1 MSYTPLKVNTL
12 GALLQSSGLN
22 INPEAVEY
30 MGTSTALS
38 NYSAGSVVGTT
49 SVYALSAA
57 IRLAYTKIGSGV
69 SSGTY
74 DNLISIG
81 SARIP
86 ALGISVPPTYT
97 LTYSG
102 EITSYGW
109 LRLIPYQAYREF
121 YLNTGS
127 YNDFIH
133 SINVCESKKNQMN
146 NVISALGNSV
156 DYLDGVFSNMND
168 LITGDITGVSLS
180 TFYWGQD
187 LVASGRVVDLSMI
200 DSFGNPQ
207 SLLMI
212 IYKNQA
218 LTKALNLALLSA
230 GFTTTDVQNFC
241 NGIPATNDQ
250 LKLMYGAFSVILG
263 QDLIDIC
270 IPLNCQIPSLQTLAD
285 LLNPRRLFPNSYTS
299 LTYPVYNSTPLP
311 TNSKTYYL
319 IYTGQEVNVLNDI
332 GIGDRLLNVIPT
344 DVAYAADAFSRS
356 MMQIRNIQSA
366 NIEKFSQVVK
376 NLENTTGLTG
386 VSGTNVPTNSSSA
399 QAAINVLSKGTGPN
413 GTYTSCNFF
422 GSMTN
427 SYYNWKELRDLI
439 NTCSTTTLANKYISI
454 YNLLSGVGPYT
465 GLQTLINDAN
475 TEITSIYDNNNS
487 NALKLNEIYNDF
499 GTKLNAE
506 QTARTMAI
514 PNVTELIST
523 DDDVIAFIDNL
534 DQYAVDTKTQG
545 ASQVLEDISDIT
557 VEGGNYLIAAMREAR
572 NAKRMGLAGLELD
585 NDVNGTANSNLQLP
599 PVSGTTLSGIPGYDI
614 SKSTV
619 VTVPII
625 TGAATTPGSLA
636 GSPETTLVPDNLS
649 ILIQPSDQ
657 SVLTPEQ
664 AIAEVVLCNCDCW
677 DLI

>member
-81 SARIP
+81 SSRIP

-121 YLNTGS
+121 YLNNGS

-146 NVISALGNSV
+146 NVINALGNSV

-187 LVASGRVVDLSMI
+187 LIASGRVVDLNMI

-230 GFTTTDVQNFC
+230 GFTSTDIQNFC
-241 NGIPATNDQ
+241 NGIPATIDQ
-250 LKLMYGAFSVILG
+250 LKLIYGAFSVILG

-270 IPLNCQIPSLQTLAD
+270 IPLNCQTPSLQTLAD

-319 IYTGQEVNVLNDI
+319 IYTGQEVNVLKDI
-332 GIGDRLLNVIPT
+332 GIGDRLINVIPT
-344 DVAYAADAFSRS
+344 DIAYAADAFSRS

-427 SYYNWKELRDLI
+427 SYYNWKDLRDYI
-439 NTCSTTTLANKYISI
+439 NICSTTTLANKYISI
-454 YNLLSGVGPYT
+454 YNLLSGAGPYT
-465 GLQTLINDAN
+465 GLQTLINEAN
-475 TEITSIYDNNNS
+475 AEITSIYDNNNS

-499 GTKLNAE
+499 GTKLKVE

-514 PNVTELIST
+514 PNVTQFTST
-523 DDDVIAFIDNL
+523 NDDVIAFIDNL
-534 DQYAVDTKTQG
+534 DQYAVDTKNQG
-545 ASQVLEDISDIT
+545 TSHVLEDISDIT

-599 PVSGTTLSGIPGYDI
+599 PVSGSTLSGIPGYDI

-619 VTVPII
+619 ATVPII

>member
-1 MSYTPLKVNTL
+1 MSYTPLKINTL
-12 GALLQSSGLN
+12 GALLESSGLN

-30 MGTSTALS
+30 MGTSTALA
-38 NYSAGSVVGTT
+38 NYTPGSVVGTT

-74 DNLISIG
+74 DNLISVG

-86 ALGISVPPTYT
+86 ALGISKPPTYT
-97 LTYSG
+97 LTYTG

-109 LRLIPYQAYREF
+109 LRLIPYQAYLEF
-121 YLNTGS
+121 YLNYGS

-146 NVISALGNSV
+146 SVINSLGNSV
-156 DYLDGVFSNMND
+156 NYLGGVFSNMND

-187 LVASGRVVDLSMI
+187 LIASGRVLDLGMI

-207 SLLMI
+207 TLLMI

-230 GFTTTDVQNFC
+230 GFTSTEIQNFC
-241 NGIPATNDQ
+241 NGIPATTEQ
-250 LKLMYGAFSVILG
+250 LKLIYGAFSVILG
-263 QDLIDIC
+263 QDLTDIC
-270 IPLNCQIPSLQTLAD
+270 VPLNCQTKGLRSLVD
-285 LLNPRRLFPNSYTS
+285 LLDPKRLFPNSYTS
-299 LTYPVYNSTPLP
+299 LTYPVYNATPLP

-319 IYTGQEVNVLNDI
+319 IYTGNDVNVNTGM
-332 GIGDRLLNVIPT
+332 GIGDRLINIIPT

-386 VSGTNVPTNSSSA
+386 VAGTSVPTNGNAA
-399 QAAINVLSKGTGPN
+399 QAAIAALSKGTGDN

-427 SYYNWKELRDLI
+427 SYYDWKDLRDLI
-439 NTCSTTTLANKYISI
+439 NLCSTTTLANIYISM

-465 GLQTLINDAN
+465 GLQTLIDQAN
-475 TEITSIYDNNNS
+475 TEILSIYETNTS
-487 NALKLNEIYNDF
+487 NAERLNALYNDF
-499 GTKLNAE
+499 GTKLKVE
-506 QTARTMAI
+506 QTARSMAI
-514 PNVTELIST
+514 PNVTQLIST
-523 DDDVIAFIDNL
+523 NDDVIAFIDNL
-534 DQYAVDTKTQG
+534 DQYAVDTKSQG
-545 ASQVLEDISDIT
+545 ISHVLEDISDIT

-599 PVSGTTLSGIPGYDI
+599 PVSGSTLLDLPGYDI

-619 VTVPII
+619 ATVPII

-664 AIAEVVLCNCDCW
+664 AVAEVILCNCDCW